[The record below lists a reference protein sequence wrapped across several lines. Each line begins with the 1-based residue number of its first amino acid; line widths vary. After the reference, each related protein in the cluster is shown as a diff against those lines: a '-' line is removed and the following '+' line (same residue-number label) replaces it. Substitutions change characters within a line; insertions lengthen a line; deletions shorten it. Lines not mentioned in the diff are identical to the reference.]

1 MIPANRTLVTLC
13 PARQAAL
20 QAIVEIEQ
28 RCAAGKHLSEN
39 PYARAFLRRLAG
51 SSRINTRAAQ
61 QIPGLSWDPGYR
73 MTSLKQVEE
82 ALNTLIY
89 SHGEHCP
96 LPLPVDVQA
105 AIFPEITWQH
115 TERAGRRSDL
125 RLHKAYRQEAKKEAQ
140 DCLKRQNLLRRA
152 GIALNFCSPE
162 NVQVWYSAWQ
172 RELEDHELQSL
183 FWRWQ
188 RRFTS
193 LKALDWMRYSGEP
206 FWAIMN
212 EIRFIVSETS
222 GPLREAERWMVPNKL
237 RHQRAAS

>member
-20 QAIVEIEQ
+20 QAIVEVEQ
-28 RCAAGKHLSEN
+28 RSADGRHLSEN

-51 SSRINTRAAQ
+51 SSRINTRSAQ
-61 QIPGLSWDPGYR
+61 QIPGLSWNPGYR
-73 MTSLKQVEE
+73 LTSLKQVEE
-82 ALNTLIY
+82 ALNTLIHTY
-89 SHGEHCP
+89 GEHCP

-115 TERAGRRSDL
+115 TERAGRRSGL

-140 DCLKRQNLLRRA
+140 DCLKRQNLLDRA

-172 RELEDHELQSL
+172 QELEDHELQSL

-188 RRFTS
+188 RRFVS
-193 LKALDWMRYSGEP
+193 LKELHWLRESGDP
-206 FWAIMN
+206 FWSVMN
-212 EIRFIVSETS
+212 EIRYLVSQT
-222 GPLREAERWMVPNKL
+222 PYACREAERWMIPNKL
-237 RHQRAAS
+237 QHRQILP

>member
-20 QAIVEIEQ
+20 QAIVEVEQ
-28 RCAAGKHLSEN
+28 RSADGRHLSEN

-61 QIPGLSWDPGYR
+61 QIPGLSWNPGYR
-73 MTSLKQVEE
+73 LTSLKQVEE
-82 ALNTLIY
+82 ALNTLIHT
-89 SHGEHCP
+89 HGEHCP

-115 TERAGRRSDL
+115 TERAGGRSGL

-140 DCLKRQNLLRRA
+140 DCLKRQNLLDRA
-152 GIALNFCSPE
+152 RIALNFCSPE

-172 RELEDHELQSL
+172 QELEDHELQYL

-188 RRFTS
+188 RRFAS
-193 LKALDWMRYSGEP
+193 LKELHWLRESGDP
-206 FWAIMN
+206 FWSVMN
-212 EIRFIVSETS
+212 EIRYLVSQT
-222 GPLREAERWMVPNKL
+222 PDACREAERWMIPNKL
-237 RHQRAAS
+237 QHRQILP